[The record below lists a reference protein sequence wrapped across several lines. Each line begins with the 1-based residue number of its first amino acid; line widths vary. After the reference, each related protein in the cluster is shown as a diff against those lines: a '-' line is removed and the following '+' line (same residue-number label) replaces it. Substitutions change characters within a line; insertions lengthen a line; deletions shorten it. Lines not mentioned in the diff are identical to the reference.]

1 MNLIKKIGKNF
12 IESIFDLNGCA
23 TQVEVPPPT
32 FITVT
37 DSFPDQNG
45 EVSASL
51 LQQSGIELF
60 LSKPDAIGVED
71 SNKKITFFAGDDEIS
86 SLEYPGT
93 DTDTEG
99 QIFSFV
105 NENNR
110 DTGNPETKVL
120 ISLDNAGII
129 LDLVNEINYK
139 IKIDEGF
146 FVANDN
152 IFNEAFILEFK
163 TV

>member
-71 SNKKITFFAGDDEIS
+71 SNKKITFFAEDEEIF

-93 DTDTEG
+93 PSIGLISLEN
-99 QIFSFV
+99 V
-105 NENNR
+105 NNQ
-110 DTGNPETKVL
+110 ETKVL
-120 ISLDNAGII
+120 ISLDMSEFF
-129 LDLVNEINYK
+129 LDPGFDTNYK

-146 FVANDN
+146 FVANEN